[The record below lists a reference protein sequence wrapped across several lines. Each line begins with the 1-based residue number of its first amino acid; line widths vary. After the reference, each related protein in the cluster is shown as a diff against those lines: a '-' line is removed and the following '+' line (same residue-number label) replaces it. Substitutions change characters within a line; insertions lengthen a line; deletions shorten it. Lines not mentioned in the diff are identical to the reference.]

1 MIQIITDS
9 TCDLPPEI
17 VARYGIKI
25 IPLQLIFGDE
35 TLRDGVDISYE
46 EFFRRLRLANPLP
59 TTSQPPVGVFKAAFE
74 ESLREG
80 REVLGI
86 FISSRLSGTF
96 ATAEAAKELLPGEP
110 ITLVDSLS
118 TSLGMGLQVIAAA
131 RAVER
136 GASREEAAALVVR
149 LREKVRVYFT
159 LDTLDYLHRG
169 GRIGGAQAFLGT
181 LLNVK
186 PLLILRDGRVEA
198 YERVRTKRKALERML
213 EAVLSEVGPEPAFV
227 GVLHGEAEA
236 EAKMLAEQAQARAR
250 CREMLTSTITPVLA
264 AHTGPGVVGI
274 AACPNDIL

>member
-17 VARYGIKI
+17 IARYGIKI

-35 TLRDGVDISYE
+35 TLRDGLDISYE

-80 REVLGI
+80 HEVLGI

-149 LREKVRVYFT
+149 LREKIRVYFT

-213 EAVLSEVGPEPAFV
+213 EAVLSEVGPEPAFI

-236 EAKMLAEQAQARAR
+236 EAKMLAEQAHTRAR
-250 CREMLTSTITPVLA
+250 CQEMLTSTITPVLA

-274 AACPNDIL
+274 VACPNGIL